1 MTATPRPVDY
11 HQRMKKVESFVAAI
25 EHAEDETNT
34 LHAAVAAIV
43 AQFRD
48 ELGIFGGR
56 LYRRED
62 LDYVLLATFPDAK
75 PVAGF
80 RVPRSYGPIAR
91 VLEEGTLFM
100 DPSEPGFDR
109 NLEERL
115 GVEQFAAVEVAS
127 EEYILAFNVSPG
139 PHKDD
144 ILFSLGILRHTLNQ
158 KLARERI
165 AGVFNEARAIQT
177 SILPRRSPVYGPYE
191 IAGRSKPVD
200 SVGGDFYDFI
210 PITDKI
216 MGLAI
221 ADVSGHGL
229 PAALQVRDI
238 YTGLRM
244 GMARDFKIVRTVER
258 LNRII
263 HESTLTSRFVS
274 MFYGELELNGL
285 FIYVNAGHPP
295 PFRLRAEDGGVD
307 FMEAGGAVLG
317 PLSEAT
323 YERGF
328 VTLRPGDVAVLY
340 TDGIV
345 ETVGPDAEGKYA
357 EFGSERLLEAVRASR
372 ERPAAEIVDAI
383 FREVEAF
390 GGDRPATDDRT
401 VVVVRYPP
409 RTPERT

>member
-1 MTATPRPVDY
+1 VDY
-11 HQRMKKVESFVAAI
+11 HQRMKKVENFVSAI
-25 EHAEDETNT
+25 ELAEDVATT
-34 LHAAVAAIV
+34 IHAAAEAIV
-43 AQFRD
+43 TEFRD
-48 ELGIFGGR
+48 ELGIYGGR
-56 LYRRED
+56 LYRSD
-62 LDYVLLATFPDAK
+62 GPDYVLLATFPDAK
-75 PVAGF
+75 QVSGI
-80 RVPRSYGPIAR
+80 RVPRTYGPIAR

-109 NLEERL
+109 DLEATL
-115 GVEQFAAVEVAS
+115 GVEQFAAAEVAN
-127 EEYILAFNVSPG
+127 EEYLLAFNVMPG
-139 PHKDD
+139 PHRDD

-158 KLARERI
+158 KLARERM
-165 AGVFNEARAIQT
+165 AGVFNEARIIQS
-177 SILPRRSPVYGPYE
+177 SILPKRSPVYGPYD
-191 IAGRSKPVD
+191 IAGKSKPVD

-307 FMEAGGAVLG
+307 FMESGGAVLG
-317 PLSEAT
+317 PLPQAT

-328 VTLRPGDVAVLY
+328 ITLRSGDVAVLY

-345 ETVGPDAEGKYA
+345 ETVGPDSEGQYA
-357 EFGSERLLEAVRASR
+357 EFGSERLIEVVRENR
-372 ERPAAEIVDAI
+372 EQPAAEIVDAV
-383 FREVEAF
+383 FRAVETYGVGHA
-390 GGDRPATDDRT
+390 ATDDRT

-409 RTPERT
+409 ENA